1 MQDQHRMAVAARH
14 THSPVNRVGEQQA
27 ELGSREK
34 RELSERRCAKR
45 RRAEPEERRCIHFA
59 TVQID
64 VTRAP
69 PGAVQPD

>member
-1 MQDQHRMAVAARH
+1 MAVAARH

-34 RELSERRCAKR
+34 RELSERRCAKGDKR

-59 TVQID
+59 TAQID